1 MNSIQDKEWLMDKL
15 GAGGWIVVGIALL
28 VLGWLVQSGIVVFLL
43 NIIGWIIGIGGVI
56 AIILGGFGLIFGK
69 KSRSGGF

>member
-15 GAGGWIVVGIALL
+15 GAGGWIVVGIALIL
-28 VLGWLVQSGIVVFLL
+28 LGWLVQSGIVEFLL

-56 AIILGGFGLIFGK
+56 AIILGGFSLILGK
-69 KSRSGGF
+69 KGRAGGF

>member
-1 MNSIQDKEWLMDKL
+1 MQKA

-28 VLGWLVQSGIVVFLL
+28 ILGAVLRIGILQWLLDIM
-43 NIIGWIIGIGGVI
+43 GWILIIMGVI
-56 AIILGGFGLIFGK
+56 VIILGGVSLITGK